1 MSWIPDLTPLT
12 NEVKQF
18 THQQKQVIELLQQN
32 NLLLTQIKELLT
44 K

>member
-1 MSWIPDLTPLT
+1 MSWIPDLTPLI

-18 THQQKQVIELLQQN
+18 TAQQKQVIELLQQN

>member
-1 MSWIPDLTPLT
+1 MSWIPDLTLLT

-18 THQQKQVIELLQQN
+18 THQQKQVIELL
-32 NLLLTQIKELLT
+32 TQIKQLLEKQT